1 MASSAG
7 EALAISIAELVQQD
21 RVADRVSDRTR
32 LAHGHSIPKP
42 QLTASRKELVSGFEE
57 KHEQGNTSEAQGS
70 ERWRALD
77 RLLRTSFGTI
87 SPAYLFNSYLDL
99 D

>member
-7 EALAISIAELVQQD
+7 EALAISVAELVQQD
-21 RVADRVSDRTR
+21 QISDRASDRTR

-42 QLTASRKELVSGFEE
+42 QLAASRKELVSRFEE
-57 KHEQGNTSEAQGS
+57 KHEQGNASEAQGS

>member
-21 RVADRVSDRTR
+21 RVSDKTR
-32 LAHGHSIPKP
+32 LAHGHSILKP
-42 QLTASRKELVSGFEE
+42 QLTASRKELVSAIEE
-57 KHEQGNTSEAQGS
+57 KHEQGNAAEAQGS

>member
-21 RVADRVSDRTR
+21 RVSNTTR
-32 LAHGHSIPKP
+32 LAHGHSIRKP
-42 QLTASRKELVSGFEE
+42 QLTASRKELVSAIEE

-87 SPAYLFNSYLDL
+87 SPAYLFNSFLDL